1 MNFIAI
7 IGKIHVR
14 KERDMGIVIINGK
27 RYDSVTGLML
37 SDRRDELELASSETN
52 RLDQINR
59 TNRADRISRAEPK
72 VDDTPPVWVGS
83 YIDGSNEDSQA
94 ESDSGEAITVRQVKA
109 QPDTAKASKPDS
121 TEQAS
126 DRLADYVELFTPA
139 DDEDA
144 DSRAEQVE
152 KAEQV
157 VAAVSPAVVHSPLR
171 LKSARR
177 IIQASRTL
185 NRRFVKKPLRE
196 TGEYAES
203 IAVRHIKQVKASAII
218 ESARSV
224 NDIPDE
230 TIDEVIATTE
240 SDFTPVLT
248 RSQATSLKALAKK
261 SSHSSQPTSSTTT
274 PKDTKGESATDDQ
287 SALNL
292 SKLAPTDYDDL
303 MDDRID
309 QLTKILQASNEL
321 DQQDR
326 TVAKRRLGQPKK
338 HRFRFSTIM
347 ATAGAMAIIVGLGV
361 YISLPTISVKLAAG
375 RAGINAK
382 NPYALSGYSLD
393 NNIAAQPGKVTI
405 SYKSASGNG
414 GYSVT
419 QESDKS
425 TTDYALRLNVSRQ
438 NGGSYQEMDVNGK
451 TVLLYGNKA
460 TWLAGDMR
468 YTIDGSDLMDSNQLR
483 SIVKSL

>member
-1 MNFIAI
+1 
-7 IGKIHVR
+7 
-14 KERDMGIVIINGK
+14 MGIVIINGK

-59 TNRADRISRAEPK
+59 TNRADRASRAKPK

-83 YIDGSNEDSQA
+83 YIDGGSEDSQA
-94 ESDSGEAITVRQVKA
+94 ESDAGETIAVRQVKA
-109 QPDTAKASKPDS
+109 QPSPTKVPEPDS

-157 VAAVSPAVVHSPLR
+157 VAAASPAVVHSPLR

-185 NRRFVKKPLRE
+185 NRRFVRKPLRE

-218 ESARSV
+218 ESARLV

-248 RSQATSLKALAKK
+248 KSQATSLKALAKK
-261 SSHSSQPTSSTTT
+261 SNHGNQPTPSTTT
-274 PKDTKGESATDDQ
+274 SKDTQVEDATDEQ

-326 TVAKRRLGQPKK
+326 TATKRRLGQPKK

>member
-1 MNFIAI
+1 
-7 IGKIHVR
+7 
-14 KERDMGIVIINGK
+14 MGIVIINGK

-37 SDRRDELELASSETN
+37 SDRRDELELASSETD

-59 TNRADRISRAEPK
+59 TNRADRASRAKPK

-83 YIDGSNEDSQA
+83 YIDGGSEDSQA
-94 ESDSGEAITVRQVKA
+94 ESDAGEAIAVRQVKA
-109 QPDTAKASKPDS
+109 QLSPTKVPEPDS
-121 TEQAS
+121 TKQAS

-144 DSRAEQVE
+144 DSR
-152 KAEQV
+152 AEQV

-203 IAVRHIKQVKASAII
+203 IAVRHIKQVKASVII

-248 RSQATSLKALAKK
+248 KSQATSLKALAKK
-261 SSHSSQPTSSTTT
+261 SSHSNQPTPSTTT
-274 PKDTKGESATDDQ
+274 PKNTKGESATDDQ

>member
-1 MNFIAI
+1 
-7 IGKIHVR
+7 
-14 KERDMGIVIINGK
+14 MGIVIINGK

-59 TNRADRISRAEPK
+59 TNRADRASRAKPK

-83 YIDGSNEDSQA
+83 YIDGGSEDSQA
-94 ESDSGEAITVRQVKA
+94 ESDAGETIAVRQVKA
-109 QPDTAKASKPDS
+109 QSDAAKASESDS
-121 TEQAS
+121 AEQAS
-126 DRLADYVELFTPA
+126 DRLADYVELFTPT
-139 DDEDA
+139 DDDDT
-144 DSRAEQVE
+144 DSRAEQVEME

-177 IIQASRTL
+177 VIHASRTL
-185 NRRFVKKPLRE
+185 NRRFVRKPLRE

-248 RSQATSLKALAKK
+248 KSQATSLKALTKK
-261 SSHSSQPTSSTTT
+261 SNHSSQPAPSTTSI
-274 PKDTKGESATDDQ
+274 KDTKAEDTTDDQ

-326 TVAKRRLGQPKK
+326 TAAKRRLGQPKK

>member
-1 MNFIAI
+1 
-7 IGKIHVR
+7 
-14 KERDMGIVIINGK
+14 MGIVIINGK

-37 SDRRDELELASSETN
+37 SDRRDELELASSETD
-52 RLDQINR
+52 RLNQTNR
-59 TNRADRISRAEPK
+59 TNRDKADRVSQAKPK
-72 VDDTPPVWVGS
+72 ADDTPPVWVGS
-83 YIDGSNEDSQA
+83 YIDGSNKDDQVEGDT
-94 ESDSGEAITVRQVKA
+94 GETIAVRQVKT
-109 QPDTAKASKPDS
+109 QPDAAKASESDS
-121 TEQAS
+121 AEQAS

-139 DDEDA
+139 DDEGV
-144 DSRAEQVE
+144 DSRAERVE
-152 KAEQV
+152 TERVEA
-157 VAAVSPAVVHSPLR
+157 VATANPTVVHSPLR

-185 NRRFVKKPLRE
+185 NRRFVRKPLRE

-248 RSQATSLKALAKK
+248 KSQATSLKALAKK
-261 SSHSSQPTSSTTT
+261 SSHSNQPTPSTTT
-274 PKDTKGESATDDQ
+274 SKDTKGESATDDQ

>member
-1 MNFIAI
+1 
-7 IGKIHVR
+7 
-14 KERDMGIVIINGK
+14 MGIVIINGK

-52 RLDQINR
+52 RLNRTDR
-59 TNRADRISRAEPK
+59 TNRVDRVSQVKPK

-83 YIDGSNEDSQA
+83 YIDGSNEDSQV
-94 ESDSGEAITVRQVKA
+94 ESDAGEAIAVRQVKT
-109 QPDTAKASKPDS
+109 QSDTAKASESDS
-121 TEQAS
+121 TEQAG
-126 DRLADYVELFTPA
+126 DRLADYVELFTPTG
-139 DDEDA
+139 DEDT

-248 RSQATSLKALAKK
+248 KSQATSLKALAKK
-261 SSHSSQPTSSTTT
+261 SNHSSQPTSSTTT
-274 PKDTKGESATDDQ
+274 SQDTKGESVTDDQ

>member
-1 MNFIAI
+1 
-7 IGKIHVR
+7 
-14 KERDMGIVIINGK
+14 MGIVIINGK

-37 SDRRDELELASSETN
+37 SDRRDGLELALPETN
-52 RLDQINR
+52 RLNR
-59 TNRADRISRAEPK
+59 TDRTNKADRVSQAKPK

-83 YIDGSNEDSQA
+83 YIDSSNEDSQA
-94 ESDSGEAITVRQVKA
+94 ESDAGETIAVRQVKA
-109 QPDTAKASKPDS
+109 QPDIAKASEPDS

-139 DDEDA
+139 DDEA
-144 DSRAEQVE
+144 TDSRAEQVEME

-177 IIQASRTL
+177 VIHASRTL
-185 NRRFVKKPLRE
+185 NRRFVRKPLRE

-248 RSQATSLKALAKK
+248 KSQATSLKALAKK
-261 SSHSSQPTSSTTT
+261 SNHSNQPTPSTTT
-274 PKDTKGESATDDQ
+274 SQDTEGESATDDQ

-326 TVAKRRLGQPKK
+326 TATKRRLGQPKK

>member
-1 MNFIAI
+1 
-7 IGKIHVR
+7 
-14 KERDMGIVIINGK
+14 MGIVIINGK

-59 TNRADRISRAEPK
+59 TNRADRASRAKPK
-72 VDDTPPVWVGS
+72 VDDTPPVWIGS
-83 YIDGSNEDSQA
+83 YIDGGSEDSQA
-94 ESDSGEAITVRQVKA
+94 ESDAGETIAVRQVKA
-109 QPDTAKASKPDS
+109 QPDTAKASESDS
-121 TEQAS
+121 TEQTS
-126 DRLADYVELFTPA
+126 DRLADYVELFTPT
-139 DDEDA
+139 DDEDT

-177 IIQASRTL
+177 VIHASRTL
-185 NRRFVKKPLRE
+185 NRRFVRKPLRE

-248 RSQATSLKALAKK
+248 KSQATNLKALTKK
-261 SSHSSQPTSSTTT
+261 SSRSSQPAPSTTT
-274 PKDTKGESATDDQ
+274 SKDTKGESVTDDQ

-326 TVAKRRLGQPKK
+326 TATKRRLGQPKK

>member
-1 MNFIAI
+1 
-7 IGKIHVR
+7 
-14 KERDMGIVIINGK
+14 MGIVIINGK

-37 SDRRDELELASSETN
+37 SDRRDELELASSETD
-52 RLDQINR
+52 RLNR
-59 TNRADRISRAEPK
+59 TDRTNKADRVSQVKPK
-72 VDDTPPVWVGS
+72 IDGTPPVWVGS
-83 YIDGSNEDSQA
+83 YIDGSNEDSQV
-94 ESDSGEAITVRQVKA
+94 ESDAGEAIAVRQVKA
-109 QPDTAKASKPDS
+109 QPDTTKASEPDS
-121 TEQAS
+121 AEQVS
-126 DRLADYVELFTPA
+126 DRLADYVELFTPT

-144 DSRAEQVE
+144 DSRAEQVEME

-185 NRRFVKKPLRE
+185 NRRFVRKPLRE

-248 RSQATSLKALAKK
+248 KSQATNLKALTKK
-261 SSHSSQPTSSTTT
+261 SSHSSQPVPSTTT

-326 TVAKRRLGQPKK
+326 TATKRRLGQPKK

-361 YISLPTISVKLAAG
+361 YISLPTISVKLAAS

>member
-1 MNFIAI
+1 
-7 IGKIHVR
+7 
-14 KERDMGIVIINGK
+14 MGIVIINGK

-59 TNRADRISRAEPK
+59 TNRADRASRAKPK

-83 YIDGSNEDSQA
+83 YIDGGSEDSQA
-94 ESDSGEAITVRQVKA
+94 ESDAGETIAVRQVKA
-109 QPDTAKASKPDS
+109 QPSPTKVPEPDS

-144 DSRAEQVE
+144 DSRAERVE
-152 KAEQV
+152 TERVEA
-157 VAAVSPAVVHSPLR
+157 VATANPTVVHSPLR
-171 LKSARR
+171 LQSARR

-185 NRRFVKKPLRE
+185 NRRFVRKPLRE

-248 RSQATSLKALAKK
+248 KSQATSLKALAKK
-261 SSHSSQPTSSTTT
+261 SSHGNQPTPSTITS
-274 PKDTKGESATDDQ
+274 KDAQVEDATDEQ

-326 TVAKRRLGQPKK
+326 TAAKRRLGQPKK

-361 YISLPTISVKLAAG
+361 YISLPTISVKLAAS

-468 YTIDGSDLMDSNQLR
+468 YTIDGSDMMDSNQLR

>member
-1 MNFIAI
+1 
-7 IGKIHVR
+7 
-14 KERDMGIVIINGK
+14 MGIVIINGK

-37 SDRRDELELASSETN
+37 SDRRDELELASSETD
-52 RLDQINR
+52 RLNR
-59 TNRADRISRAEPK
+59 TNKADRISQVKPK

-83 YIDGSNEDSQA
+83 YIDGSNEDSQV
-94 ESDSGEAITVRQVKA
+94 EGDTGETIAVRQVRA
-109 QPDTAKASKPDS
+109 QPDIAKASEPDS
-121 TEQAS
+121 AKQAS

-144 DSRAEQVE
+144 DSRAERVE
-152 KAEQV
+152 MERAEQA
-157 VAAVSPAVVHSPLR
+157 VATVNPAVVHSPLR

-185 NRRFVKKPLRE
+185 NRRFVRKPLRE

-203 IAVRHIKQVKASAII
+203 IAVRHIKQAKASAII

-248 RSQATSLKALAKK
+248 KSQATSLKALAKK
-261 SSHSSQPTSSTTT
+261 SSRSSQPAPSTTT
-274 PKDTKGESATDDQ
+274 SKDTEGEGATDDQ

-347 ATAGAMAIIVGLGV
+347 ATAGAMVIIVGLGV

>member
-1 MNFIAI
+1 
-7 IGKIHVR
+7 
-14 KERDMGIVIINGK
+14 MGIVIINGK

-37 SDRRDELELASSETN
+37 SDRRDELELASSETD
-52 RLDQINR
+52 RLNR
-59 TNRADRISRAEPK
+59 TDRTNKADRISQVKPK

-83 YIDGSNEDSQA
+83 YIDGSNEDSQV
-94 ESDSGEAITVRQVKA
+94 EGDTGEAITVRQVKA
-109 QPDTAKASKPDS
+109 QPDTTKASEPDS
-121 TEQAS
+121 AKQAN

-144 DSRAEQVE
+144 DSRAERVE
-152 KAEQV
+152 MERTGQT
-157 VAAVSPAVVHSPLR
+157 VATVNPTVVHSPLR

-185 NRRFVKKPLRE
+185 NRCFVRKPLRE

-248 RSQATSLKALAKK
+248 KSQATNLKALTKK
-261 SSHSSQPTSSTTT
+261 SSHSSQPVPSTTT
-274 PKDTKGESATDDQ
+274 SKDTKGESATDDQ

-326 TVAKRRLGQPKK
+326 TATKRRLSQPKK

>member
-1 MNFIAI
+1 
-7 IGKIHVR
+7 
-14 KERDMGIVIINGK
+14 MGIVIINGK

-37 SDRRDELELASSETN
+37 SDRRDELELASSETD
-52 RLDQINR
+52 RLNR
-59 TNRADRISRAEPK
+59 TDRTNKADRISQVKPK

-83 YIDGSNEDSQA
+83 YIDGSNEDSQV
-94 ESDSGEAITVRQVKA
+94 EGDTGEAITVRQVKA
-109 QPDTAKASKPDS
+109 QPDTTKASESDS
-121 TEQAS
+121 AKQAN

-144 DSRAEQVE
+144 DSRAERVE
-152 KAEQV
+152 MERTGQT
-157 VAAVSPAVVHSPLR
+157 VATVNPTVVHSPLR

-177 IIQASRTL
+177 VIHASRTL
-185 NRRFVKKPLRE
+185 NRRFVRKPLRE

-248 RSQATSLKALAKK
+248 KSQATNLKALTKK
-261 SSHSSQPTSSTTT
+261 SSHSSQPTPSTTT
-274 PKDTKGESATDDQ
+274 SKNTQVEDATDDQ

-326 TVAKRRLGQPKK
+326 TAAKRRLGQPKK

>member
-1 MNFIAI
+1 
-7 IGKIHVR
+7 
-14 KERDMGIVIINGK
+14 MGIVIINGK

-37 SDRRDELELASSETN
+37 SDRRDELELASSETD
-52 RLDQINR
+52 RLNR
-59 TNRADRISRAEPK
+59 TNRANRADRVSQVKPK

-83 YIDGSNEDSQA
+83 YIDSSNEDSQVEGDA
-94 ESDSGEAITVRQVKA
+94 GETIAVRQVKT
-109 QPDTAKASKPDS
+109 QPDAAKASESDS

-126 DRLADYVELFTPA
+126 DRLADYVELFTPT
-139 DDEDA
+139 DDENA
-144 DSRAEQVE
+144 DSRAERVE
-152 KAEQV
+152 MERAEQA
-157 VAAVSPAVVHSPLR
+157 VATTNPTVVHSPLR

-177 IIQASRTL
+177 VIHASRTL

-248 RSQATSLKALAKK
+248 KSQATSLKALAKK
-261 SSHSSQPTSSTTT
+261 SNHSNQPTPSTTT
-274 PKDTKGESATDDQ
+274 SKDTRVEDATDDQ